1 MFQLAWLILFYE
13 SDHQNILFLLCDFYN
28 TPKMVIGVR
37 TLFQTIFDVFFLM
50 FIGPCIIMIVEE

>member
-28 TPKMVIGVR
+28 ITPKEYIISVMW
-37 TLFQTIFDVFFLM
+37 FLQYT
-50 FIGPCIIMIVEE
+50 